1 MWTILLIILAVLYI
15 LSPFDILPDFL
26 IGWGWLDDA
35 VILGFLLRY
44 FYNLKKKRQ
53 AFRKYSQHHQNTAD
67 AGPRTAENN
76 QSRTHTAEES
86 SSAFHRDPYQVL
98 DIERG
103 ASPDKIKQ
111 AFRQLAAKYH
121 PDKVEHL
128 GAEFKALAEQRFKEI
143 QRAYEE
149 LKRE

>member
-15 LSPFDILPDFL
+15 LSPYDILPDFF

-35 VILGFLLRY
+35 VILGFLLRF

-53 AFRKYSQHHQNTAD
+53 AFQKYAQHHQNKANT
-67 AGPRTAENN
+67 GPRSAGNN
-76 QSRTHTAEES
+76 QSRTHTTEEGS
-86 SSAFHRDPYQVL
+86 SGFQRDPYQIL
-98 DIERG
+98 EIERG
-103 ASPDKIKQ
+103 ASPEKIKQ

-128 GAEFKALAEQRFKEI
+128 GAEFKTLAEQRFKEI
-143 QRAYEE
+143 QRTYEE
-149 LKRE
+149 LKRD